1 VSERRYRLAAFY
13 LYFHPSSC
21 FLFAK
26 EEREERTERR
36 EEPLSFFDFYEP
48 SGPSFSALFCFA
60 SLFQLSWFLSRT
72 QKVPRFF
79 CGERAQKRKKK
90 ADKVWRHLPESVIS
104 YHKHKHTTH
113 KIIMSFTLSCS
124 TVRVN
129 ATVARSSLKVRHRN
143 IARVVFFI
151 RVSARS

>member
-1 VSERRYRLAAFY
+1 VNDDTVLLFICI
-13 LYFHPSSC
+13 FTHPPVFSSR
-21 FLFAK
+21 K
-26 EEREERTERR
+26 KRERR
-36 EEPLSFFDFYEP
+36 ENREESP
-48 SGPSFSALFCFA
+48 GT
-60 SLFQLSWFLSRT
+60 SLFSIFMSRP
-72 QKVPRFF
+72 VPRFLLF
-79 CGERAQKRKKK
+79 SLRLPFPAFLVLQNPKSPSFFLRERAQKRKKK

-143 IARVVFFI
+143 IARVVFFV
-151 RVSARS
+151 RVSARL

>member
-1 VSERRYRLAAFY
+1 VNDDTVLLLFICIFTHPPVFSSRKKREKREQRGERNL
-13 LYFHPSSC
+13 
-21 FLFAK
+21 
-26 EEREERTERR
+26 
-36 EEPLSFFDFYEP
+36 
-48 SGPSFSALFCFA
+48 
-60 SLFQLSWFLSRT
+60 SLFSIFMSRPVPRFLLFSLRLPFPALLVLSRT